1 MPLRYYEIAE
11 RDLRIL
17 NPFGLAK
24 LIRVGHVARLRKGMC
39 VLDLACG
46 KGEML
51 CQWVRRFG
59 VTGVGVDLSK
69 VFLETA
75 RSRAGELGVEDG
87 VQFIEGDAG
96 KYEIPPSSYDVISCI
111 GATWIRGDLDG
122 TLRFMRPGLKEKG
135 LLMVGEPFWR
145 QVPLPE
151 EYKRMLTEDD
161 LRMNFRDLASTLR
174 RIEDNGME
182 PIGMILASEDD
193 WDRYETAH
201 WRNVEQWAN
210 TNSEDPDAREFQ
222 ATMRREREIYLRWG
236 RTYMGWG
243 VFISEQK
250 ACGSE

>member
-1 MPLRYYEIAE
+1 
-11 RDLRIL
+11 
-17 NPFGLAK
+17 
-24 LIRVGHVARLRKGMC
+24 
-39 VLDLACG
+39 
-46 KGEML
+46 
-51 CQWVRRFG
+51 
-59 VTGVGVDLSK
+59 
-69 VFLETA
+69 
-75 RSRAGELGVEDG
+75 
-87 VQFIEGDAG
+87 
-96 KYEIPPSSYDVISCI
+96 
-111 GATWIRGDLDG
+111 
-122 TLRFMRPGLKEKG
+122 MRPGLKEKG

-151 EYKRMLTEDD
+151 EYKRTLTEDD